1 VNHNVNVNDNEDH
14 VITVTN
20 NEISETSYICN
31 EILEE
36 PVYYEMS
43 WDDYDEHF
51 VYENNRISDFDETN
65 IMEYDEEDNVSVN
78 LEHDT
83 NDKRLNDN
91 ELK

>member
-1 VNHNVNVNDNEDH
+1 MNHNVNVNDNEDH

>member
-1 VNHNVNVNDNEDH
+1 VNVNDNEDH